1 MYGQVRPTTDKVN
14 ELLNDLHRV
23 FWFGS
28 VTRKN
33 WTPIAYPS
41 HWSAM
46 SPIHTGQV
54 ENMEPIRIMAPSCD
68 TELVAEVDW
77 WTRVKDEYKNK
88 TGEAPKGVTVEYL
101 SNILEDVTIWREG
114 LQKAWATG
122 AAIILLVT
130 GRKLGWLQ

>member
-1 MYGQVRPTTDKVN
+1 
-14 ELLNDLHRV
+14 
-23 FWFGS
+23 
-28 VTRKN
+28 
-33 WTPIAYPS
+33 
-41 HWSAM
+41 M

-88 TGEAPKGVTVEYL
+88 TGEAPNGVTVEYL
-101 SNILEDVTIWREG
+101 SNILEDVTIWRES